1 MLKIMGFRLI
11 NGRTLNGTIDYE
23 AQGMIVEK
31 LTICEKMINTMK
43 RDTVQ
48 VFFGL

>member
-1 MLKIMGFRLI
+1 MEYRLI
-11 NGRTLNGTIDYE
+11 NARTLNDTIDYE
-23 AQGMIVEK
+23 AQRMIVEK
-31 LTICEKMINTMK
+31 LTICERMINTMK